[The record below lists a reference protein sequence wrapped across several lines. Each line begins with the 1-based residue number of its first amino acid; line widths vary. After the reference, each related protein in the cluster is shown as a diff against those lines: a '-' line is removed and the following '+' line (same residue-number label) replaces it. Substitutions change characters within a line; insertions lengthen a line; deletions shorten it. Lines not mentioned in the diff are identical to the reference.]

1 VTIRCFIFLFS
12 LQFREAIAACRDAR
26 RAEKLKMAWIIL
38 VVVVVV
44 AAYIYLVARA
54 SARTQLDH
62 SLAAL
67 LS

>member
-1 VTIRCFIFLFS
+1 MP
-12 LQFREAIAACRDAR
+12 AACRDAR

-44 AAYIYLVARA
+44 VVAYIYLVARA

>member
-1 VTIRCFIFLFS
+1 MTIRCFIFLFS
-12 LQFREAIAACRDAR
+12 LQFREAKPAACRDAR

-44 AAYIYLVARA
+44 AYIYLVARA